1 MMKYKDLIAKNDKL
15 LEKELTELQ
24 KRLRELRFDM
34 ATKENKDTKAILN
47 VRKDIARILT
57 LKRERS
63 IALGLEEE
71 KKNES

>member
-1 MMKYKDLIAKNDKL
+1 MKYKDLIAKNDKL